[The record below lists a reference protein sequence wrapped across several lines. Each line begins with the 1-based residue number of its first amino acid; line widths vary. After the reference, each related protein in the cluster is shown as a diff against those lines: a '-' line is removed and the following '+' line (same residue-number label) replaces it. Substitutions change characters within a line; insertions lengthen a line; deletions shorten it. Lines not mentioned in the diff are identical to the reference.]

1 MRLAES
7 RFDAFITLD
16 KGLLF
21 QQNLANLK
29 IAILVVRAKTN
40 QMIDV
45 LPHVPECLAALDSVK
60 PEKFDTLG
68 GEVHLQIQPELASI
82 RQAQAFLAKYFATTR
97 LIAAPFLSER
107 VGRRVYLKLEAELQ
121 TGSFKVRG
129 ALWALAIRMR
139 AQGQEGTMY
148 RAPTGTETSEARA
161 SESGA
166 INEVVASSTGN
177 HGAAVAYAAKLLG
190 IKARIFLPAGCN
202 PVKRSKIASLG
213 AEIVECGG
221 ADLAAAFELANEYA
235 KRPGVYFLNDAT
247 DANLPA
253 GPGTIG
259 CEILEQLP
267 DVGSI
272 VVPMGDTALI
282 RGVAAA
288 VKQIA
293 PRVRM
298 IGVQAERAP
307 AYFRSWKEDRVVGTE
322 TCDTIADGLATRTPE
337 EANVRDVKKLV
348 DDVVL
353 VSEEQ
358 MLRAIEILLVEE
370 HVLAEPAGAA
380 STAALLAGAAD
391 FGDNVALIVSGA
403 NISRDALRRAVGV
416 A

>member
-1 MRLAES
+1 MCLSAWRLLIQS
-7 RFDAFITLD
+7 
-16 KGLLF
+16 
-21 QQNLANLK
+21 
-29 IAILVVRAKTN
+29 
-40 QMIDV
+40 
-45 LPHVPECLAALDSVK
+45 S

-403 NISRDALRRAVGV
+403 NISRDVLRRAVDV